1 MLLGKSSSEEHL
13 PMLKID
19 FSEIM
24 ERADLEYLL
33 RLFIERKEQIYSLLL
48 ERLRQEGPTPY
59 IDFVANQLEGQERT
73 RRYLDAFEQALR
85 GNLTFFFN
93 DQKAIGYKR
102 AIEGYRLEDV
112 FTHKIIFKQ
121 VILEQLTAGNGSNP
135 NQKSLPNINNI
146 IFLDLFID
154 YSNYLL
160 SYSFLRT
167 RDEII
172 TRRKKQIQQLHLYA
186 ARIISVFEEMSL
198 RSYVLEGVFN
208 IFGLNSFFWSSLK
221 DGIGQERNK
230 RYEKILNKIPLEV
243 LDDSADLVVRNGKA
257 QALSDMREP
266 ISFDGEIQ
274 SEYFTAIVMPI
285 NTNTRYFNDA
295 LIIHKEG
302 DKFYFNRHD
311 RNVLYQFCYLTRSVM
326 ANCMMVLEL
335 AEKQRELHKVAGE
348 LFSIK
353 EEKDKKIAAEI
364 HDIITQALTAIGYKA
379 LLCQKLVDKDPARLV
394 GELNLLTESINE
406 ALRQSRGIISNL
418 RPRILDDLGM
428 VPAFKNLIA
437 NLKKDRNLEI
447 YFKHPEEDIKLDPK
461 TSISLFRILQEALQN
476 IKHHAEASEVHILMD
491 VDKTHNQLSLRIR
504 DNGKGFSGDSVSTE
518 SGFGL
523 LIMRERAEDLGGKL
537 EVTSNHEEGCALQVT
552 VPLAFTH

>member
-1 MLLGKSSSEEHL
+1 
-13 PMLKID
+13 MLKID

-24 ERADLEYLL
+24 ARADLKYLL
-33 RLFIERKEQIYSLLL
+33 RLFIERKEHIYSLLL
-48 ERLRQEGPTPY
+48 QRLRQEGPTRY
-59 IDFVANQLEGQERT
+59 IDFVANQPEGQERT
-73 RRYLDAFEQALR
+73 RRYLNAFEQALR

-112 FTHKIIFKQ
+112 YTHKIIFKQ
-121 VILEQLTAGNGSNP
+121 VILESLTVGDNKNAHEQGTP
-135 NQKSLPNINNI
+135 HIHNI

-172 TRRKKQIQQLHLYA
+172 SRRKKQLQQLHLYA

-208 IFGLNSFFWSSLK
+208 IFGLNSFLWSSLK
-221 DGIGQERNK
+221 DETYQVRNSSYRK
-230 RYEKILNKIPLEV
+230 LLYKIPFEV
-243 LDDSADLVVRNGKA
+243 LYESADPVIRNGKA
-257 QALSDMREP
+257 QAFSDTREP
-266 ISFDGEIQ
+266 ISFHGEIQ
-274 SEYFTAIVMPI
+274 DEYFTAIVMPI
-285 NTNTRYFNDA
+285 NTNNRYFSDA

-311 RNVLYQFCYLTRSVM
+311 RNVLYQFCYLTGSVM

-335 AEKQRELHKVAGE
+335 AEKQHELHKVAGE

-379 LLCQKLVDKDPARLV
+379 LLCQKLVDKDPSRLV
-394 GELNLLTESINE
+394 RELNLLTESINE
-406 ALRQSRGIISNL
+406 ALRQSREIISNL

-428 VPAFKNLIA
+428 VPAFKNLIT
-437 NLKKDRNLEI
+437 NLKRDRNIEI
-447 YFKHPEEDIKLDPK
+447 SFGHPEEEIKVDPK
-461 TSISLFRILQEALQN
+461 ISISLFRILQEALQN
-476 IKHHAEASEVHILMD
+476 IKHHADASEVHIMMD
-491 VDKTHNQLSLRIR
+491 VDQTHNQLSLRIR
-504 DNGKGFSGDSVSTE
+504 DNGKGFSGNSAATK

-537 EVTSNHEEGCALQVT
+537 EVTSNHEEGCALHVT
-552 VPLAFTH
+552 VPIALNQ